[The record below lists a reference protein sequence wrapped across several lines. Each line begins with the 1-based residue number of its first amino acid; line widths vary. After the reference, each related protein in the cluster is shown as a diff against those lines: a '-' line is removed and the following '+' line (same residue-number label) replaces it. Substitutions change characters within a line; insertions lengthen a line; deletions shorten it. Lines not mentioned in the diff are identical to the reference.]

1 MNRLLFVDTS
11 PKNLEAYK
19 TLFAKKTS
27 EWECR
32 FADNLKAAFDEMS
45 KVEFNMIV
53 CDIKMPVLNG
63 VSILDTVAQMY
74 PHIIRVVL
82 VPSLSADFPKHLV
95 KYAHRVLVRPESCQK
110 LEDTLIR
117 IYELYKTIMRPQA
130 IKYIEGI
137 ETIPSL
143 PKVYSDLIAELE
155 SPSPSVKKAA
165 SLISADIGMSASIL
179 KMVNSAY
186 FGLSQRIT
194 SPEFAVSLLGL
205 DIVQGLVLTAHLF
218 TSFSNAE
225 AKLLHLEDI
234 VDHCLIT
241 GFLAKEIA
249 KHENLPLANSD
260 IYIAGI
266 LHDIGKLIFVSH
278 SPKLYKQVIDA
289 AQDKKIPFYD
299 AEDEMFGATHAEVGA
314 YLLGQWGLSETIV
327 ELIAYHHSATNP
339 KHLDMELSILK
350 AANIFAREVLPME
363 ELNPC
368 DLSDKIFAA
377 SPLMTTKRDEWY
389 AIAMKAITE
398 SSMKI

>member
-1 MNRLLFVDTS
+1 
-11 PKNLEAYK
+11 
-19 TLFAKKTS
+19 
-27 EWECR
+27 
-32 FADNLKAAFDEMS
+32 
-45 KVEFNMIV
+45 
-53 CDIKMPVLNG
+53 
-63 VSILDTVAQMY
+63 
-74 PHIIRVVL
+74 
-82 VPSLSADFPKHLV
+82 
-95 KYAHRVLVRPESCQK
+95 
-110 LEDTLIR
+110 
-117 IYELYKTIMRPQA
+117 
-130 IKYIEGI
+130 
-137 ETIPSL
+137 
-143 PKVYSDLIAELE
+143 
-155 SPSPSVKKAA
+155 
-165 SLISADIGMSASIL
+165 
-179 KMVNSAY
+179 
-186 FGLSQRIT
+186 
-194 SPEFAVSLLGL
+194 
-205 DIVQGLVLTAHLF
+205 
-218 TSFSNAE
+218 
-225 AKLLHLEDI
+225 LEDI